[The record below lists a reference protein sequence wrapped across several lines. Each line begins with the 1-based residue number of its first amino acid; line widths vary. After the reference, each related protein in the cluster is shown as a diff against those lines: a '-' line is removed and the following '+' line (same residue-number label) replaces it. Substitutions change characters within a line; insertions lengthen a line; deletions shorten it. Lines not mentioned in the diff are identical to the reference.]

1 MNRAKSGAVMA
12 VVAYA
17 IWGVFPIYWKLLD
30 SVPPFEILAHRILW
44 SVVFVFVLL
53 AMTGGLRTSLAHL
66 RDARM
71 RRLLLLSTALI
82 ATNWGVFIWAVS
94 ESRIQD
100 ASLGYYINP
109 LLNVVIARIF
119 LGERQRPLQAV
130 AVALAAAGV
139 LWLTIAQGSLP
150 WVSLVLALT
159 FCLYGLVRRSITV
172 SAVDGLAIETSLT
185 VPLVIVYLATLDP
198 PFGKLVTV
206 DGLTLALIIGSGVVT
221 AVPLLAFAGAAR
233 RLRFTTLGMIQYLAP
248 SLQLMC
254 AVLLYDEVFGFDQ
267 IVTFSLIWV
276 AVALYV
282 FDSVR
287 FAKSERLHSAPSS
300 DA

>member
-1 MNRAKSGAVMA
+1 MA
-12 VVAYA
+12 VGAYA
-17 IWGVFPIYWKLLD
+17 MWGFFPIYWKLLD
-30 SVPPFEILAHRILW
+30 AVPPFEILAHRILW

-53 AMTGGLRTSLAHL
+53 AFTGGLRTSLAHL

-82 ATNWGVFIWAVS
+82 ATNWGVFIWSVS
-94 ESRIQD
+94 ESRIRD

-109 LLNVVIARIF
+109 LLNVVIARVF

-130 AVALAAAGV
+130 AVALACGGV

-150 WVSLVLALT
+150 WVSLVLALS
-159 FCLYGLVRRSITV
+159 FCLYGLVRRSISV

-185 VPLVIVYLATLDP
+185 VPLVLLYLVSLDP
-198 PFGKLVTV
+198 PFGQIFSV

-254 AVLLYDEVFGFDQ
+254 AVLLYDEPFGRDQ
-267 IVTFSLIWV
+267 VITFSLIWA

-282 FDSVR
+282 FDSAR
-287 FAKSERLHSAPSS
+287 FANADRLDSNSS
-300 DA
+300 DE

>member
-1 MNRAKSGAVMA
+1 MA
-12 VVAYA
+12 VLAYA
-17 IWGVFPIYWKLLD
+17 MWGFFPIYWKLLD

-66 RDARM
+66 RDARI
-71 RRLLLLSTALI
+71 RRLLFLSTALI

-94 ESRIQD
+94 DSRIQD

-159 FCLYGLVRRSITV
+159 FCLYGLVRRSVTV

-185 VPLVIVYLATLDP
+185 VPLVLIYLATLDP
-198 PFGKLVTV
+198 PFGKLLTA

-221 AVPLLAFAGAAR
+221 SVPLLAFAGAAR

-248 SLQLMC
+248 SLQLVC
-254 AVLLYDEVFGFDQ
+254 AVLLYDETFGFDQ

-287 FAKSERLHSAPSS
+287 FAKRS
-300 DA
+300 DS